1 MCSSGKESRRSGIC
15 RSFDAVSGSSSRGR
29 KGKALP
35 CGLHRSAREEAGPDR
50 QTERRG
56 EDALLGWTLGRER
69 ERGGA
74 CCARWAEVLPELDVG
89 PSEEKVK
96 RRKAGLQRVEKE
108 RGREKGLGLLGLK
121 QREGGVLSLYFFSI
135 FLFLFQ
141 SHFPII

>member
-1 MCSSGKESRRSGIC
+1 VWAPPVSERGSGTRSPD
-15 RSFDAVSGSSSRGR
+15 REKRGR
-29 KGKALP
+29 
-35 CGLHRSAREEAGPDR
+35 RSARLDIGP
-50 QTERRG
+50 
-56 EDALLGWTLGRER
+56 RER